1 MQVLS
6 IRLFLI
12 SARENLLFCSDKVQS
27 TVTTFLHFM
36 EPLYCCV
43 NNFPVLYTSLISFIK
58 GRFIRLI
65 YCNIQSVVHNIGMD
79 FKLFCMLAHVLT
91 FWLGKYTDQFIFS
104 NLSNPLLFQCGIK
117 KQRLAWGDSITKRV
131 SPPHPGLILLSFQI
145 YHQIQ
150 HTLHGILHG
159 ILHWYKQ
166 VMNIFIIFLYLINFI
181 LVLIYCDHIYSK
193 CKTRCPML
201 AQIYTD
207 RQLGIM
213 LCVSNC
219 DYAICSD

>member
-12 SARENLLFCSDKVQS
+12 SAWENLLFCSDKVQS

-43 NNFPVLYTSLISFIK
+43 NNFPVLYTSLISLIK

-65 YCNIQSVVHNIGMD
+65 CCNVQFVVHNIGMD

-104 NLSNPLLFQCGIK
+104 NLSNPLFFQCGIK

-131 SPPHPGLILLSFQI
+131 SPP
-145 YHQIQ
+145 
-150 HTLHGILHG
+150 T
-159 ILHWYKQ
+159 W
-166 VMNIFIIFLYLINFI
+166 
-181 LVLIYCDHIYSK
+181 
-193 CKTRCPML
+193 
-201 AQIYTD
+201 A
-207 RQLGIM
+207 
-213 LCVSNC
+213 
-219 DYAICSD
+219 